1 MTNTTIAVLAFACFF
16 GAALLGMRLRTA
28 LPEHHLS
35 ADNKDAIRIGMGL
48 VATMAAL
55 VLGLLISSTKGAYD
69 TERAEVTQMASKI
82 IYLDRLLSS
91 YGPDAAVTRELLRQA
106 AVGSIKRMWPAQQN
120 AHGPV
125 AAGATLTEA
134 LPQSIQQLPAQDD
147 MQRSLKAQA
156 VSIASDL
163 GQMRWLLFEQ
173 RESSISM
180 PLLIVVTAWLTIIF
194 ASTGLFARLNGTVTV
209 ALMLAALSVAGAIFL
224 VLELDTPFDGLIQ
237 ISSEP
242 MLSALQHLGR

>member
-1 MTNTTIAVLAFACFF
+1 MTNTTIAVFAFACFF
-16 GAALLGMRLRTA
+16 GAALLGMRLRAA

-91 YGPDAAVTRELLRQA
+91 YGADAAATRELLQQA
-106 AVGSIKRMWPAQQN
+106 TLGSIKRMWPAQKN

-125 AAGATLTEA
+125 AAGANLTEA
-134 LPQSIQQLPAQDD
+134 LPLSIQQLTAQNA
-147 MQRSLKAQA
+147 MQRSLQSQA
-156 VSIASDL
+156 VSIAGDL

-173 RESSISM
+173 QESSISM
-180 PLLIVVTAWLTIIF
+180 PLLTVVTVWLAIIF
-194 ASTGLFARLNGTVTV
+194 ACSGLFAQLNGTVIV

-224 VLELDTPFDGLIQ
+224 ILELDTPFDGLIQ

-242 MLSALQHLGR
+242 MLSALKHLGR